1 MIAVRTAVAFPIRF
15 RLKEGYRIAG
25 HSFTHADNVILKITT
40 ADGMVAFGCA
50 APSDEVTGETPAMT
64 LLALRERLI
73 PLLRGADAADL
84 EGMARGASESAPES
98 PAARAAVD
106 IALHDLAARRAGV
119 PLAAFLGLRR
129 HRLPTSMT
137 LGIADIPRTLAAAR
151 RHVGAGFR
159 FLKIKLGEDWVAD
172 AALVRALRDALEPH
186 VLLRGD
192 ANQGYTEEEAR
203 RFLGALRPG
212 DLELLEQPVRAA
224 DLEGMARLASEFELP
239 LMADEAV
246 RTAADARRLID
257 AGAADLI
264 NIKLMKSGGIG
275 EAMAIARAATD
286 AGLGVM
292 FGCNDESRISIAAA
306 LHCALAA
313 PNAERADLDGHLD
326 LADDVARDGVRIE
339 EGYILPVPGA
349 AGLGISVDL

>member
-159 FLKIKLGEDWVAD
+159 FLKIKLGEDWVA
-172 AALVRALRDALEPH
+172 
-186 VLLRGD
+186 VL
-192 ANQGYTEEEAR
+192 
-203 RFLGALRPG
+203 
-212 DLELLEQPVRAA
+212 
-224 DLEGMARLASEFELP
+224 
-239 LMADEAV
+239 
-246 RTAADARRLID
+246 
-257 AGAADLI
+257 
-264 NIKLMKSGGIG
+264 
-275 EAMAIARAATD
+275 
-286 AGLGVM
+286 
-292 FGCNDESRISIAAA
+292 
-306 LHCALAA
+306 
-313 PNAERADLDGHLD
+313 GH
-326 LADDVARDGVRIE
+326 
-339 EGYILPVPGA
+339 
-349 AGLGISVDL
+349 